1 MAQVAIC
8 PHCGQE
14 LLVSGELSVHEAMAK
29 CPVCLGFFPMN
40 EEMLRPLP
48 RLLIVERASLATET
62 QEVPP
67 QAGHGTVSEWGTRL
81 GNDSETS
88 LANQTTAETV
98 SVTAES
104 SAECSVVSE
113 GEQTWL
119 ESASAE
125 TSSKPLSSN
134 SGEVPQTTVPS
145 WEDTG
150 RMEDLLAQLEPH
162 PPEHSPEDDHLAGLL
177 TSSVPAAEGVAEESW
192 KLLSVSVRRGQRKQ
206 SRLRPLAMAALG
218 GIVGLAAGYYCLL
231 WLRGKSGD
239 FLDLAD
245 YLPTMILPAEFRVVA
260 KPMSKLD
267 PAVPTSAPE
276 TKWQLSHV
284 DEDSSED
291 SSELAADDQHTSM
304 DVHAINSTPISE
316 KSGKATDVTT
326 GALSGTLQ
334 PAAYET
340 SITMAPATTSAVHNH
355 FLLAIVP
362 SFTSEDLAEALAAAR
377 IAQPL
382 LIIKGNLTDGR
393 DVQLAKGRGYL
404 ALADLA
410 QKLTFVAEAANSET
424 LIAQRRAAEEL
435 LRETLS
441 TTHTREEVAR
451 IFAKWLVSPNRRHGG
466 VFFAANVVWRDRFG
480 PLTEGL
486 AQLDSGQTLT
496 ILAPAEMVERLGTVK
511 QVAVAGWLLERPKEQ
526 IAGYGGESA
535 SVVWVGQ
542 LVSLER

>member
-1 MAQVAIC
+1 
-8 PHCGQE
+8 
-14 LLVSGELSVHEAMAK
+14 
-29 CPVCLGFFPMN
+29 MN

-88 LANQTTAETV
+88 LANQTTAENV

-104 SAECSVVSE
+104 NAECTVVSE
-113 GEQTWL
+113 GEETWL

-125 TSSKPLSSN
+125 ASLKPLSLK
-134 SGEVPQTTVPS
+134 SGELPQTTVPS

-162 PPEHSPEDDHLAGLL
+162 PAQHSPEADHPTGLL
-177 TSSVPAAEGVAEESW
+177 TSSVPSAEGVAEESW
-192 KLLSVSVRRGQRKQ
+192 KLLSISVRGGPRKQ

-267 PAVPTSAPE
+267 PAVPTSAPD
-276 TKWQLSHV
+276 TKRQLSRA
-284 DEDSSED
+284 EED
-291 SSELAADDQHTSM
+291 SSELAAHDQHTSM
-304 DVHAINSTPISE
+304 EVYATSSTPIGE
-316 KSGKATDVTT
+316 KSGQATHVTT
-326 GALSGTLQ
+326 GAPSGTLQ

-340 SITMAPATTSAVHNH
+340 SITVAPAATSAVQDR
-355 FLLAIVP
+355 FLLASVP

-382 LIIKGNLTDGR
+382 LIKGNLTDGR

-441 TTHTREEVAR
+441 TTHIREEVAR

-466 VFFAANVVWRDRFG
+466 VFFAANMVWRNRFG

-496 ILAPAEMVERLGTVK
+496 ILAPGEMVERLGKVK

-526 IAGYGGESA
+526 IAGYSGEAA